1 MGSATLILEVAKFWT
16 LVLWTCRKYTA
27 GDGIFWTSW
36 KNRNAHITME
46 IIKLQFWM
54 PFVRNTSLFMC
65 VNVSLKIILLFSW
78 SGIFG
83 QYLTQNI
90 KNYLSVLLPP
100 PPRENNKKNISLSR
114 FSAWKDYKTN
124 QGILEELKAIRTNG
138 FLMPRGRFPKLMK

>member
-1 MGSATLILEVAKFWT
+1 
-16 LVLWTCRKYTA
+16 
-27 GDGIFWTSW
+27 
-36 KNRNAHITME
+36 
-46 IIKLQFWM
+46 
-54 PFVRNTSLFMC
+54 
-65 VNVSLKIILLFSW
+65 
-78 SGIFG
+78 
-83 QYLTQNI
+83 LTQNI